1 MSEAEDRRAQDPEE
15 GWALAVPARGA
26 EAEVLADRLWQLGA
40 SAVAEEGPTLVAGFA
55 AETTAR
61 AAARWLSATG
71 TEGRLI
77 PDDGAWR
84 SAWRAFAPDVVVG
97 PLTIRI
103 VDRAA
108 GGGVSER
115 DATDG
120 AEGVLTIDPG
130 DRFGSGHHPT
140 TRQCLRA
147 VVRLAGPGV
156 SVLDLGTGSGI
167 LALAAAAKGAER
179 VVAVDVDPRAA
190 RGAAGNAAANGLRVA
205 VACGTMAGIRDRFDV
220 VVANLGGAEAPVA
233 LAPNLG
239 AAVAPAGHLVLGGM
253 LDQQAA
259 VVRDA
264 YRRWGSV
271 TAESEAGW
279 TCLTVT
285 RATRARS

>member
-1 MSEAEDRRAQDPEE
+1 MSEAGDRRAQGPEA

-40 SAVAEEGPTLVAGFA
+40 TAVAEEGPTLVAGFA
-55 AETTAR
+55 DETRAR

-71 TEGRLI
+71 AEGRLI

-108 GGGVSER
+108 GGGVSEA

-130 DRFGSGHHPT
+130 DSFGSGHHPT

-156 SVLDLGTGSGI
+156 SVLDVGTGSGI
-167 LALAAAAKGAER
+167 LAVAAAAKGAER
-179 VVAVDVDPRAA
+179 VVAVDVDPLAA
-190 RGAAGNAAANGLRVA
+190 RRAAGNATANGLRVA

-259 VVRDA
+259 VVCDA
-264 YRRWGSV
+264 YRRWGSI

-285 RATRARS
+285 RATPARS